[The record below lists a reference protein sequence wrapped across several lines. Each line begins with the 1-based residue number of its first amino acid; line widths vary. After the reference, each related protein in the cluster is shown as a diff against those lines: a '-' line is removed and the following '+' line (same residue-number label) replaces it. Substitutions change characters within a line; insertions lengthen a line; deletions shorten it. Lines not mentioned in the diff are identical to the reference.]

1 MLIYGLKNISGM
13 HGLNLKKIIFLLLLI
28 AASYSSFASDIYIY
42 EDKNRT
48 LSPDKVKELFF
59 AGKFKPLPQGDFNAG
74 FTKSNFWLVI
84 KPSGSATEQNLVVG
98 NAHINRLEFYEVNQS
113 DIQLKY
119 QTGDYYPFNQRP
131 VRNRFF
137 VFPIEPK
144 LGSLYL
150 VMVDKHNESLQLRV
164 EILSDDHFFQRTSN
178 ESLITGILSGIT
190 VLLILFGCFLF
201 ITVKEKLY
209 LYYVLYILSGT
220 LWILADK
227 GYGYQFLWPDSPDF
241 ASLARPIFNCISM
254 IMLLEFMQVFIGQ
267 TKTSIF
273 YTPILIV
280 KLIVVL
286 TSFAFLIYP
295 EGLYQ
300 YSFFFLGLLIFS
312 GISTQVLIA
321 LSLAEKIRQ
330 NNIQAWYYL
339 ISIFMLIVFSITE
352 LLIHAGNS
360 GPQINYLSN
369 YGIQTGLIIEA
380 IILTFGLAHRF
391 NTYKNERE
399 HLLLE
404 VNRKQNEM
412 TERII
417 ETQEMERK
425 KIADQLHDDIGSL
438 LSVVS
443 LQLSSVLENN
453 QRSDSMI
460 KLKKAGEVLETVS
473 ETVRSI
479 SHTLNPLAI
488 EKYGFKNAITDLFTN
503 INLADKIDV
512 EYIIIGFEGNI
523 NADKNLIND
532 LYRIIKELVNNVI
545 KHSEASHCLIQ
556 VIEHEDCIS
565 IMVEDNGLGIRD
577 DNKLKNGIGIENIRA
592 KINYF
597 GGQMELLGKLD
608 GGLLINIEIPLKSN

>member
-1 MLIYGLKNISGM
+1 M

-48 LSPDKVKELFF
+48 LSPQKVKELFI
-59 AGKFKPLPQGDFNAG
+59 AGEFNPLPQGDFNPG
-74 FTKSNFWLVI
+74 FTKSNFWLAI
-84 KPSGSATEQNLVVG
+84 KPSGSAADQNLIVG
-98 NAHINRLEFYEVNQS
+98 NAHINRLEFYTANPGG
-113 DIQLKY
+113 IHLMY
-119 QTGDYYPFNQRP
+119 QTGDYYPFKQRP
-131 VRNRFF
+131 LRHRFF
-137 VFPIEPK
+137 VFPIEAG
-144 LGSLYL
+144 LNSLYL
-150 VMVDKHNESLQLRV
+150 IKVDKHNESLQLRV
-164 EILSDDHFFQRTSN
+164 EILSDEHFFQRTSK
-178 ESLITGILSGIT
+178 ESLITGILWGIT

-241 ASLARPIFNCISM
+241 ASLARPIFNCIAM
-254 IMLLEFMQVFIGQ
+254 IMLLEFMQVFIRQ
-267 TKTSIF
+267 TKASIF
-273 YTPILIV
+273 YKPILII
-280 KLIVVL
+280 KFIAGF
-286 TSFAFLIYP
+286 TSFAFLVYP
-295 EGLYQ
+295 DGLYQ
-300 YSFFFLGLLIFS
+300 YSFFFLGLLIFT

-330 NNIQAWYYL
+330 NNVQAWYYL

-352 LLIHAGNS
+352 LLVHTGNS

-391 NTYKNERE
+391 NTYKNEKE

-404 VNRKQNEM
+404 VNRKQNEI

-443 LQLSSVLENN
+443 LQLSSVLENS
-453 QRSDSMI
+453 RKTDSRI
-460 KLKKAGEVLETVS
+460 KLRKAREVLESVS

-488 EKYGFKNAITDLFTN
+488 EKYGFKNAITDLFNN
-503 INLADKIDV
+503 INLADKLHI
-512 EYIIIGFEGNI
+512 EYIIMGFEDHK
-523 NADKNLIND
+523 NADMNLIND

-556 VIEHEDCIS
+556 VIEHEDSIS
-565 IMVEDNGLGIRD
+565 VMVEDNGKGIMD
-577 DNKLKNGIGIENIRA
+577 ENKLKNGIGIENIRA
-592 KINYF
+592 RINYF
-597 GGQMELLGKLD
+597 EGQIEFLGMPD
-608 GGLLINIEIPLKSN
+608 GGLLINIEIPLKIN

>member
-1 MLIYGLKNISGM
+1 MP
-13 HGLNLKKIIFLLLLI
+13 GLNLRKIMFLLLLI
-28 AASYSSFASDIYIY
+28 ATSNSSFASDIYIY
-42 EDKNRT
+42 EDKDRT
-48 LSPDKVKELFF
+48 LSPEKVNELFT

-74 FTKSNFWLVI
+74 FTKSNFWLAI
-84 KPSGSATEQNLVVG
+84 KPSGSATDQNLIVG
-98 NAHINRLEFYEVNQS
+98 NAHINRLEFYLANHNG
-113 DIQLKY
+113 IQLKY

-131 VRNRFF
+131 VRSRFF
-137 VFPIEPK
+137 VFPLETDLSSI
-144 LGSLYL
+144 YL
-150 VMVDKHNESLQLRV
+150 VMVDKHNESLQLKA
-164 EILSDDHFFQRTSN
+164 EIISDEHFFQRTSN
-178 ESLITGILSGIT
+178 ESLITGILCGIT
-190 VLLILFGCFLF
+190 ILLLLFGCFLF
-201 ITVKEKLY
+201 ITAKEKLY
-209 LYYVLYILSGT
+209 LDYVLYILSGT

-227 GYGYQFLWPDSPDF
+227 GYGYQFLWPNSPDF
-241 ASLARPIFNCISM
+241 ASLARPVFNCIAM

-267 TKTSIF
+267 TKKSIF
-273 YTPILIV
+273 FVPILII
-280 KLIVVL
+280 KLIVGL
-286 TSFAFLIYP
+286 TSIVLLIYP
-295 EGLYQ
+295 DGLYR
-300 YSFFFLGLLIFS
+300 YSFFFLGLLIFT
-312 GISTQVLIA
+312 GTSTQILIA

-339 ISIFMLIVFSITE
+339 ISIFMLIIFSITE

-391 NTYKNERE
+391 NTYKNEKE

-404 VNRKQNEM
+404 VNRKQNEI

-453 QRSDSMI
+453 QKPDSMI
-460 KLKKAGEVLETVS
+460 KLKKAGEVLESVS

-488 EKYGFKNAITDLFTN
+488 EKYGFKNAIIDLFTN
-503 INLADKIDV
+503 INLADKIEV
-512 EYIIIGFEGNI
+512 EYIIIGFEGDI
-523 NADKNLIND
+523 NDDKNLVID

-565 IMVEDNGLGIRD
+565 IMVEDNGLGILD

-597 GGQMELLGKLD
+597 GGQMELLGIPH
-608 GGLLINIEIPLKSN
+608 GGLLINIEIPIKSN

>member
-1 MLIYGLKNISGM
+1 
-13 HGLNLKKIIFLLLLI
+13 
-28 AASYSSFASDIYIY
+28 
-42 EDKNRT
+42 
-48 LSPDKVKELFF
+48 
-59 AGKFKPLPQGDFNAG
+59 
-74 FTKSNFWLVI
+74 
-84 KPSGSATEQNLVVG
+84 
-98 NAHINRLEFYEVNQS
+98 
-113 DIQLKY
+113 
-119 QTGDYYPFNQRP
+119 
-131 VRNRFF
+131 
-137 VFPIEPK
+137 
-144 LGSLYL
+144 
-150 VMVDKHNESLQLRV
+150 
-164 EILSDDHFFQRTSN
+164 
-178 ESLITGILSGIT
+178 
-190 VLLILFGCFLF
+190 
-201 ITVKEKLY
+201 
-209 LYYVLYILSGT
+209 
-220 LWILADK
+220 
-227 GYGYQFLWPDSPDF
+227 
-241 ASLARPIFNCISM
+241 
-254 IMLLEFMQVFIGQ
+254 
-267 TKTSIF
+267 
-273 YTPILIV
+273 
-280 KLIVVL
+280 
-286 TSFAFLIYP
+286 
-295 EGLYQ
+295 
-300 YSFFFLGLLIFS
+300 
-312 GISTQVLIA
+312 
-321 LSLAEKIRQ
+321 
-330 NNIQAWYYL
+330 
-339 ISIFMLIVFSITE
+339 
-352 LLIHAGNS
+352 
-360 GPQINYLSN
+360 
-369 YGIQTGLIIEA
+369 QTGLIIEA

-443 LQLSSVLENN
+443 LQLSSLLENN
-453 QRSDSMI
+453 RKSDSMI

-488 EKYGFKNAITDLFTN
+488 EKYGFKNAIIDLFTN
-503 INLADKIDV
+503 INLADRIDV

-523 NADKNLIND
+523 NDEKNLIND

-597 GGQMELLGKLD
+597 EGHIEFSGMPD

>member
-1 MLIYGLKNISGM
+1 ML
-13 HGLNLKKIIFLLLLI
+13 GLNLKKIIFLLLLI

-42 EDKNRT
+42 EDKNRI
-48 LSPDKVKELFF
+48 LSPEKVKELFF

-74 FTKSNFWLVI
+74 FTKSNFWLAI
-84 KPSGSATEQNLVVG
+84 KPSGSPTEQNLVVG
-98 NAHINRLEFYEVNQS
+98 NAHINRMEFYEANQS

-144 LGSLYL
+144 LNSFYL

-164 EILSDDHFFQRTSN
+164 EILSDEHFYQRTSN

-190 VLLILFGCFLF
+190 VLLILFGCFLL

-209 LYYVLYILSGT
+209 FYYILYILSGT

-241 ASLARPIFNCISM
+241 ASLARPIFNCIAM
-254 IMLLEFMQVFIGQ
+254 IMLLEFMQIFIGQ

-280 KLIVVL
+280 KLIVAL

-300 YSFFFLGLLIFS
+300 YSFFFLGLLIFL
-312 GISTQVLIA
+312 GISTHVLIA

-453 QRSDSMI
+453 RKSDSMI

-503 INLADKIDV
+503 INLADRIDV
-512 EYIIIGFEGNI
+512 EYIIIGFEGKI
-523 NADKNLIND
+523 NAEKNLIND

-597 GGQMELLGKLD
+597 GGQMELLGKPD

>member
-1 MLIYGLKNISGM
+1 M
-13 HGLNLKKIIFLLLLI
+13 HGFNLKKMIFLLLFI
-28 AASYSSFASDIYIY
+28 ATSHSSIASDIYIY

-48 LSPDKVKELFF
+48 LSPEKVKELFIG
-59 AGKFKPLPQGDFNAG
+59 GKFKLIPQGDFNAG
-74 FTKSNFWLVI
+74 FTKSNFWLAI
-84 KPSGSATEQNLVVG
+84 KRSGAATEQKLIVG
-98 NAHINRLEFYEVNQS
+98 NAHINRLEFYVANQNG
-113 DIQLKY
+113 IQLKY
-119 QTGDYYPFNQRP
+119 QTGDYYPFKQRP
-131 VRNRFF
+131 LKNRFF
-137 VFPIEPK
+137 VFPLETGHNDI
-144 LGSLYL
+144 YL
-150 VMVDKHNESLQLRV
+150 VMVDKHNESLQMRV
-164 EILSDDHFFQRTSN
+164 EILSNEHFLQRTSN

-201 ITVKEKLY
+201 ITAKEKLY
-209 LYYVLYILSGT
+209 LDYVLYILSGT

-241 ASLARPIFNCISM
+241 ASLARPVFNSIAM
-254 IMLLEFMQVFIGQ
+254 ILLLEFMQVFIGQ

-273 YTPILIV
+273 YAPILIV
-280 KLIVVL
+280 KLILGL
-286 TSFAFLIYP
+286 TSIVFLIYP
-295 EGLYQ
+295 DGLYR
-300 YSFFFLGLLIFS
+300 YSFFFLGLLIFI
-312 GISTQVLIA
+312 GISTQILIA

-391 NTYKNERE
+391 NTYKNEKE
-399 HLLLE
+399 YLLLE

-453 QRSDSMI
+453 RKSDSMI

-488 EKYGFKNAITDLFTN
+488 EKYGFKNAIIDLFTN
-503 INLADKIDV
+503 INLADRIDV

-523 NADKNLIND
+523 NAHKNLIND

-556 VIEHEDCIS
+556 IIEHEDCIS
-565 IMVEDNGLGIRD
+565 IMVEDNGLSIRD
-577 DNKLKNGIGIENIRA
+577 DYKLKNGIGIENIRA

-597 GGQMELLGKLD
+597 RGQMELIGKPD
-608 GGLLINIEIPLKSN
+608 GGLLINIEIPLNSH